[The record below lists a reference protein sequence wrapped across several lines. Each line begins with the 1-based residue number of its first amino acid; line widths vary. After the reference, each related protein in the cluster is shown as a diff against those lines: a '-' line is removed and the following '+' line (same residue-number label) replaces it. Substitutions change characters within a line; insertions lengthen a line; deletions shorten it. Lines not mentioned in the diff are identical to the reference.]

1 MFRLLPLFSALV
13 LLTTA
18 ALRAAEP
25 QTLPLWPDR
34 PPGEAADLGEE
45 IDQTKE
51 SDGTIAGRPLI
62 RLGNVSKPTI
72 TVYPAPADK
81 NTGAAVLV
89 CPGGG
94 YGILALDLEGTEVC
108 EWLNSIGITGILL
121 KYRVPVR
128 AGRPRHEP
136 PLQDAQR
143 ALSIVRSRAA
153 DWQIDPQRIGIL
165 GFSAGG
171 HLAAVTSSS
180 FKERSYPAI
189 DTADEQ
195 STRPDFTLLIYPAF
209 LTTKEKPHEL
219 APEVSVTK
227 ETPPAFVLM
236 TQDDSVRVE
245 NALTYSLALK
255 NAGVPCE
262 LHVYATG
269 GHGYGLRPTEQTVT
283 TWPKR
288 AEEWLR
294 ASGFLNARR

>member
-1 MFRLLPLFSALV
+1 
-13 LLTTA
+13 
-18 ALRAAEP
+18 
-25 QTLPLWPDR
+25 
-34 PPGEAADLGEE
+34 
-45 IDQTKE
+45 
-51 SDGTIAGRPLI
+51 
-62 RLGNVSKPTI
+62 
-72 TVYPAPADK
+72 
-81 NTGAAVLV
+81 
-89 CPGGG
+89 
-94 YGILALDLEGTEVC
+94 VC
-108 EWLNSIGITGILL
+108 EWLNSIGVTGILL

-153 DWQIDPQRIGIL
+153 EWQIDPQRIGIL

-171 HLAAVTSSS
+171 HLAAVASSS
-180 FKERSYPAI
+180 FKQRSYPAV
-189 DTADEQ
+189 DAADEQ

-219 APEVSVTK
+219 VPEVSVTK

-255 NAGVPCE
+255 NAGVHCE

-294 ASGFLNARR
+294 TSGFLSAPR